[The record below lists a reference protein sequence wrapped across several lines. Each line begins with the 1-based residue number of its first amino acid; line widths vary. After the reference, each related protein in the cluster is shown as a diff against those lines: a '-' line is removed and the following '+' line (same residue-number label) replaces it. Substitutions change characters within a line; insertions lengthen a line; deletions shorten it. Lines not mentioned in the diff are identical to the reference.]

1 MARCLVTRRLPGDAL
16 DRLAAAHEVDVWPG
30 ELPPSP
36 AELRSRVAGAEGLLC
51 LLTDRVDAALLDA
64 APRLRAIANYAVG
77 TDNIDLDEARARG
90 IPVGRHARRAHRRD
104 RRPRLRAD
112 PRRRAPPARGS
123 RGGARRA
130 LAHVGAAAA
139 GSATTSTARRS

>member
-77 TDNIDLDEARARG
+77 TDNIDLDEAARAASRS
-90 IPVGRHARRAHRRD
+90 
-104 RRPRLRAD
+104 
-112 PRRRAPPARGS
+112 GS
-123 RGGARRA
+123 RPTCSPTRPPTWPSR
-130 LAHVGAAAA
+130 
-139 GSATTSTARRS
+139 